1 MSSEKMTKI
10 VIVVGIPGVGKTT
23 VLKNLV
29 EEASKEGIRVR
40 VVNFGDYMFKEASE
54 KGLIKH
60 RDELRKLPLHVQIKL
75 QENAAKR
82 IREDAE
88 KGKQDVFIVDTHSL
102 VHTVTGF
109 WPGLPLHV
117 ITNIKPHVIFVIE
130 ALPEEIFKRRLKDMG
145 IRFRGEERTLE
156 EIREFMTMARNAAL
170 SSAVLTGSAV
180 KIVLNREGK
189 VKEAVKEIINTLKNI

>member
-1 MSSEKMTKI
+1 MPDRVTKI
-10 VIVVGIPGVGKTT
+10 AIVVGIPGVGKTT
-23 VLKNLV
+23 VLKNLI
-29 EEASKEGIRVR
+29 EKAGKEGIKIK

-60 RDELRKLPLHVQIKL
+60 RDELRKLPLHVQIRL
-75 QENAAKR
+75 QENAAKK

-88 KGKQDVFIVDTHSL
+88 RGKHDVFIVDTHSL

-117 ITNIKPHVIFVIE
+117 ITNIRPHVVFVIE
-130 ALPEEIFKRRLKDMG
+130 ALPEEVFKRRRKDLG
-145 IRFRGEERTLE
+145 IRFREEEKSIE
-156 EIREFMTMARNAAL
+156 EIKEFMTMARNAAL

-189 VKEAVKEIINTLKNI
+189 VKEAVDEILKCLKNI